1 MAESAAAMPPAMT
14 PWRRLA
20 AILGGS
26 AGNLVEW
33 YDWFAYSSFTIYFA
47 SVFFPHGDRTAQ
59 LLQAAAVFAVG
70 FLARPVGAWAMGLF
84 ADRAGRRVALAT
96 SVALMCVGSLMAA
109 VTPGYASIG
118 AAAPVILT
126 LARLVQGF
134 SLGGQY
140 GVSATY
146 LSEMAGRGRRGFWSS
161 FQFVTLI
168 GGQLIALAVLIV
180 LQHTMTPA
188 ALEAWG
194 WRIPFVVGG
203 VLAIVVFAVQMRL
216 DETRSFAAAKAAGAP
231 RSKTMLLFTQHP
243 RETAIVFTLTSA
255 GSLCFYA
262 FTTYLQKF
270 LTNTAHFS
278 KDQATDISAWGLVG
292 FLLLLPIVGWMGD
305 RLGRK
310 ALLAAT
316 FGLLAIFTW
325 PIMTS
330 LAKQSTEI
338 GALGLILAVL
348 ILYSGYAA
356 MSAVVKAELFPAH
369 VRGLGVALPYAAANA
384 VFGGT
389 AEAVA
394 LWFKEIKLESGFFI
408 YVSAVCAVAFV
419 VAVRMRDTQVAGL
432 IQED

>member
-1 MAESAAAMPPAMT
+1 MAEVAATGASPPSMT
-14 PWRRLA
+14 PIRRLT

-33 YDWFAYSSFTIYFA
+33 YDWFAYASFTIYFA
-47 SVFFPHGDRTAQ
+47 KVFFPKGDQTAQ

-70 FLARPVGAWAMGLF
+70 FLARPVGAWAMGLLC
-84 ADRAGRRVALAT
+84 DRAGRRIALAI

-109 VTPGYASIG
+109 VTPGYAAIG
-118 AAAPVILT
+118 PVAPVILT
-126 LARLVQGF
+126 LARVVQGF

-180 LQHTMTPA
+180 LQHLMSAA

-194 WRIPFVVGG
+194 WRIPFLIGAL
-203 VLAIVVFAVQMRL
+203 LALAVFGLQLRL
-216 DETRSFAAAKAAGAP
+216 AETRSFDAVKAEGAP
-231 RSKTMLLFTQHP
+231 RAETMLLFTQHP
-243 RETAIVFTLTSA
+243 RETAIVFVLTSA

-310 ALLAAT
+310 
-316 FGLLAIFTW
+316 
-325 PIMTS
+325 
-330 LAKQSTEI
+330 
-338 GALGLILAVL
+338 
-348 ILYSGYAA
+348 
-356 MSAVVKAELFPAH
+356 
-369 VRGLGVALPYAAANA
+369 
-384 VFGGT
+384 
-389 AEAVA
+389 
-394 LWFKEIKLESGFFI
+394 
-408 YVSAVCAVAFV
+408 
-419 VAVRMRDTQVAGL
+419 
-432 IQED
+432 